1 MERKHMKKQTIKNG
15 AAAIILGLLLV
26 ATPGH
31 AEETRALT
39 TLKGE
44 TVIVPRL
51 VPERE
56 QLVLL
61 GVPVVE
67 VETSTGKGRLILA
80 LYGDPTT
87 ERQARYAETYDLAG
101 NLLEIAW
108 YDQTGQMRVA
118 QDKNVTDPDAKGPA
132 KVFVMV
138 MDVDAGLAFWSPALR
153 SF

>member
-1 MERKHMKKQTIKNG
+1 MMQQTIKNG
-15 AAAIILGLLLV
+15 AVAIVLGLLLV
-26 ATPGH
+26 ATSGQ
-31 AEETRALT
+31 AEETRGLT
-39 TLKGE
+39 TLRGE
-44 TVIVPRL
+44 TVIVPQL
-51 VPERE
+51 VPDRE
-56 QLVLL
+56 ELVLL

-67 VETSTGKGRLILA
+67 VETPTGTGRLILA

-108 YDQTGQMRVA
+108 YDQTGRVRVA

-132 KVFVMV
+132 KVFVIV
-138 MDVDAGLAFWSPALR
+138 MDVDAGFAFWSPALR